1 MFAFTLKYKPQIIAA
16 FKLLYLLLVAIIIVG
31 GYAVYTQNSWYTFFY
46 TLGVYSG
53 RTALV
58 FFSLSLLPGISRRF
72 GVVSPLFN
80 TLQLI
85 RRYLGIS
92 VFICA
97 VTHFILVRLMDVAS
111 GALPFSPRPFEVM
124 GFIALSCLFLVFLTS
139 NDYSVFHLKKWWKR
153 IHSLVYL
160 IVWILFAHIFLQ
172 GARDVWMLLIGVTA
186 LLEVASH
193 VVLFLRKRKK

>member
-1 MFAFTLKYKPQIIAA
+1 MSPFTLKHKSQIIGA
-16 FKLLYLLLVAIIIVG
+16 FKVFYLLLVVVMIVG

-46 TLGVYSG
+46 TLGVYLG

-58 FFSLSLLPGISRRF
+58 FLSLSLLPGISRRF
-72 GVVSPLFN
+72 GVISPLFN

-92 VFICA
+92 VFMCA
-97 VTHFILVRLMDVAS
+97 VTHFTLVKFANVAS
-111 GALPFSPRPFEVM
+111 GAVPFLPKLFEIM
-124 GFIALSCLFLVFLTS
+124 GFTALSCLFLLFLTS

-172 GARDVWMLLIGVTA
+172 GARDIWMLLVTITA
-186 LLEVASH
+186 VVELASW
-193 VVLFLRKRKK
+193 VYFYYRRN